1 MENNIFFI
9 IVTYNSEKHINN
21 CINSIRKYEPK
32 SNIIVVDNNSI
43 DNTRILLKKYKEIFV
58 LESQVNLGFGK
69 ANNIGIEFA
78 LKQGA
83 DYFYFL
89 NDDAYLVESITTSLI
104 KYLDSNHN
112 VGILSPMHCKMN
124 CQQLEVNFE
133 KFLYQQGVLSQM
145 MSNILNIGKIKTVYQ
160 VDFIQAASWFIPAKV
175 ILKVGG
181 FNPIFFHYGE
191 DNDFVNRLKY
201 YKLNL
206 YVITDLKIVHIGN
219 PLNNSYDKNYNN
231 YHINRIKSSWLVQIL
246 DLNRKSNLIA
256 LGKDFLKL
264 IFLSFK
270 YLIKLQVN
278 KFLAIFKL
286 SIWQLLILKDIDK
299 FRNNLPFQKINS
311 HEL

>member
-1 MENNIFFI
+1 MRNNVFFI

-21 CINSIRKYEPK
+21 CINSIKKFEPN
-32 SNIIVVDNNSI
+32 SNILVVDNNSI
-43 DNTRILLKKYKEIFV
+43 DKTKVLLKSHFGITV
-58 LESQVNLGFGK
+58 LESEKNLGFGK

-83 DYFYFL
+83 DYFYLL
-89 NDDAYLVESITTSLI
+89 NDDAYLVESITSKLI
-104 KYLDSNHN
+104 DYINSSHD
-112 VGILSPMHCKMN
+112 VGIVTPIQCKMN
-124 CQQLEVNFE
+124 CQELEVNFE
-133 KFLYQQGVLSQM
+133 KFLFQQGILSQM
-145 MSNILNIGKIKTVYQ
+145 MGNVFNGSKINSVYK
-160 VDFIQAASWFIPAKV
+160 VDFFQAASWFIPAKV

-219 PLNNSYDKNYNN
+219 PLNNNYNN
-231 YHINRIKSSWLVQIL
+231 NYDKYHINRIKSSWLVQIL
-246 DLNRKSNLIA
+246 DLNGKINLIVF
-256 LGKDFLKL
+256 GKDFLKL
-264 IFLSFK
+264 IILSFK

-286 SIWQLLILKDIDK
+286 LIWKLLILKDIEK
-299 FRNNLPFQKINS
+299 YRNNLPFQKINS
-311 HEL
+311 H